1 MANFIVKNNERK
13 QRENQILRD
22 FGYNSKTATK
32 EAREK
37 AEYIAQKTM
46 EIKKNWRD

>member
-22 FGYNSKTATK
+22 FGHNSKTATK